1 MLDIRMPGDGLRAA
15 EVIKSKQ
22 PSVLVV
28 MLTVSAD
35 DADLF
40 RALAVGA
47 SGYWLKG
54 QNPAMISQLLR
65 RAMEGETVLTGTLIK
80 RLVNDWNKQNL
91 YRKGRER
98 LPNGGRLTP
107 REFEVV
113 ELLNEGFSTGE
124 ISKKMFVAEVTVRTH
139 IAKIVKKLSA
149 EDRGS
154 ALELLRRWQQE
165 DRLDPTP

>member
-1 MLDIRMPGDGLRAA
+1 
-15 EVIKSKQ
+15 
-22 PSVLVV
+22 

-40 RALAVGA
+40 GALAAGA

-54 QNPAMISQLLR
+54 QNPAMIPQLLR

-80 RLVNDWNKQNL
+80 RLVDDWSKQTL

-98 LPNGGRLTP
+98 LPTGDRLTL
-107 REFEVV
+107 REYEVV
-113 ELLNEGFSTGE
+113 ELLNEGFSTSE
-124 ISKKMFVAEVTVRTH
+124 IAKKLFVAQVTVRTH

-149 EDRGS
+149 EDRGG
-154 ALELLRRWQQE
+154 ALESLRRWQAE
-165 DRLDPTP
+165 DWSDPAP